1 MTQGNNLLLT
11 ITGKDLSSE
20 TILFWF
26 LILHL
31 ILVGYYG
38 SGTVMSYAI
47 MHLKC
52 SFYFHYTPSFLI
64 RLTAKC
70 KLFVQEFS
78 TFQTIRSTFQ
88 LKLKHFLLT
97 K

>member
-26 LILHL
+26 LILHF

-47 MHLKC
+47 MHL
-52 SFYFHYTPSFLI
+52 SVVPISTTLHPS
-64 RLTAKC
+64 
-70 KLFVQEFS
+70 LF
-78 TFQTIRSTFQ
+78 T
-88 LKLKHFLLT
+88 
-97 K
+97 